1 MKTAIWALV
10 LLFPSL
16 CWAASDARSSDAEEM
31 GELVTAEWLH
41 AHLADDDLV
50 VLDSSVLVLLDENQ
64 QMSNVSGY
72 QDFLEAHVPGARFA
86 DLLVAL
92 SGPEARLA
100 MPSAEAFAKALGE
113 LGIHNQDKIVVYSSA
128 MHVWSAR
135 LWWMLKW
142 IGHDRVA
149 ILDGGLTAWRDA
161 GYPVASD
168 EVSTT
173 RTQYQPRVRAE
184 LVSDQNAVRAAI
196 QSPEIQLVDAL
207 PAAHYRGEFSLYGRA
222 GHIPT
227 AVNISATELTDAH
240 GRYRRGDEL
249 SVFIDLPR
257 DKPVI
262 TYCGG
267 GVAAAATA
275 FALRQAGVKDV
286 SVYMGSLQDWLSNPD
301 NPMTTDP

>member
-184 LVSDQNAVRAAI
+184 RLRSCSLSSFLRRRMLSGVTSTSSSSSMNSSACSSVCFTGGVRINASSVPAARMLVSCLALVGFTGGRCRGCAGRRSGPRRPRCSGHEQASAI
-196 QSPEIQLVDAL
+196 LQVEQA
-207 PAAHYRGEFSLYGRA
+207 R
-222 GHIPT
+222 
-227 AVNISATELTDAH
+227 
-240 GRYRRGDEL
+240 RRG
-249 SVFIDLPR
+249 SCR
-257 DKPVI
+257 
-262 TYCGG
+262 
-267 GVAAAATA
+267 
-275 FALRQAGVKDV
+275 
-286 SVYMGSLQDWLSNPD
+286 
-301 NPMTTDP
+301 